1 MKKIAINGFGRI
13 GRLFTKAFFENKN
26 LYPNMEIILINAA
39 GSSGPMTPYDVYYAL
54 MYDSNYGNF
63 NRSFSF
69 APVPK
74 ILSYSKELMSITVFG
89 KEIKII
95 GENDVSKLPW
105 KEYNIDIVVDCSG
118 ESVKKKE
125 AGKHLQS
132 GAKKVIVSAPFKKKE
147 EAMEIPHI
155 VMGINQNI
163 YNPAVHNIISN
174 ASCTTNALAPILL
187 PLEEKFGI
195 RKGLMT
201 TIHAFT
207 GDQRLVDAK
216 HKDLRRSRR
225 AGGNIIKTS
234 TGAAG
239 TIHLIIP
246 SLESKIKKID
256 GICFRVDTPT
266 GSIIY
271 LTVELKSNPAT
282 EELIKLYEEYA
293 KNKLNGI
300 LGIAED
306 PIVSLDTI
314 GMPLSVLIDKDIQ
327 LVEDDEGKRL
337 YGITGYYDNEWGYA
351 MRLVDLVAY
360 VAANEPQIRHPKIEI
375 IEKN

>member
-1 MKKIAINGFGRI
+1 MKRVAINGFGRI
-13 GRLFTKAFFENKN
+13 GRLFAKVFFENKK
-26 LYPNMEIILINAA
+26 LYPDMEITVINAA

-63 NRSFSF
+63 NRNFSF

-74 ILSYSKELMSITVFG
+74 ILSYSKESMSITVFG

-95 GENDVSKLPW
+95 GENDPLKLPW
-105 KEYNIDIVVDCSG
+105 KEYGIDIIVDCTG

-125 AGKHLQS
+125 AEKHLLA
-132 GAKKVIVSAPFKKKE
+132 GAKKIVVSAPFKKME
-147 EAMEIPHI
+147 EAKEIPHV
-155 VMGINQNI
+155 VMGVNQNV
-163 YNPAVHNIISN
+163 YNPSCHDIISN
-174 ASCTTNALAPILL
+174 ASCTTNALAPMLW
-187 PLEEKFGI
+187 PLEKRFGI
-195 RKGLMT
+195 KKGLMT

-266 GSIIY
+266 GSVIY
-271 LTVELKSNPAT
+271 LVIELKNNPKT
-282 EELIKLYEEYA
+282 EELIKLYEEYS
-293 KNKLNGI
+293 KDGLKGI

-314 GMPLSVLIDKDIQ
+314 GMPLSVLIDNDIQ
-327 LVEDDEGKRL
+327 LVEDDEGKKL
-337 YGITGYYDNEWGYA
+337 FGITGYYDNEWGYA
-351 MRLVDLVAY
+351 SRLVDLVNY
-360 VAANEPQIRHPKIEI
+360 VAASESQIRHPKIEL

>member
-1 MKKIAINGFGRI
+1 MKRIAINGFGRI
-13 GRLFTKAFFENKN
+13 GRLFAKVFFENKD
-26 LYPNMEIILINAA
+26 LYPGMEIVAINAA
-39 GSSGPMTPYDVYYAL
+39 GSSGPMTPYDVYYSL

-74 ILSYSKELMSITVFG
+74 ILSYSKESMSITVFG

-95 GENDVSKLPW
+95 GENDPLKLPW
-105 KEYNIDIVVDCSG
+105 KECGIDVIVDCSG

-125 AGKHLQS
+125 AEKHLQA
-132 GAKKVIVSAPFKKKE
+132 GAKRVVVSAPFKKPE
-147 EAMEIPHI
+147 EAKEIPHI

-163 YNPAVHNIISN
+163 YNPNWHHIISN
-174 ASCTTNALAPILL
+174 ASCTTNALAPMLL

-195 RKGLMT
+195 KKGLMA

-246 SLESKIKKID
+246 SLESKIRKMD

-266 GSIIY
+266 GSVIY
-271 LTVELKSNPAT
+271 LNVELKSNPKI
-282 EELIKLYEEYA
+282 EELVKLYGEYSENRL
-293 KNKLNGI
+293 KGI

-314 GMPLSVLIDKDIQ
+314 GMPLSVLIDNDIQ
-327 LVEDDEGKRL
+327 IVEDDDGERL

-351 MRLVDLVAY
+351 MRLADLVAY
-360 VAANEPQIRHPKIEI
+360 IVVSEP
-375 IEKN
+375 